1 MRRSCILCIFYC
13 YSEVYSLILYSN
25 FKHNFQRI
33 SVRNKKS
40 IKGSNLYGTTNARN
54 LNINPIRIKN
64 NQFGVKWYL
73 NRLLKAYYKT
83 SNLKDLYLI
92 ENRLDLIL
100 FRSNWFKTN
109 EAVKMAIKNKQIKV
123 NNTIVTSNIMIKPGD
138 IISMRSTN
146 ESNLP
151 SSFKEVD
158 LMTLSDW
165 EKTVYLNLIQ
175 NVNYLEI
182 NNNIKTIIM
191 LNQPQYNNLPFPF
204 NLHKFYL

>member
-1 MRRSCILCIFYC
+1 
-13 YSEVYSLILYSN
+13 
-25 FKHNFQRI
+25 
-33 SVRNKKS
+33 
-40 IKGSNLYGTTNARN
+40 
-54 LNINPIRIKN
+54 
-64 NQFGVKWYL
+64 
-73 NRLLKAYYKT
+73 
-83 SNLKDLYLI
+83 
-92 ENRLDLIL
+92 
-100 FRSNWFKTN
+100 
-109 EAVKMAIKNKQIKV
+109 MAIKNKQIKV
-123 NNTIVTSNIMIKPGD
+123 NNKIVTSNIMIKPGD